1 MVGAVTGS
9 ATSGTGSR
17 IPAPALFV
25 VGAVSMYVGA
35 ALAVGLFD
43 QLSPAVVAVLRVV
56 CAAVVLV
63 IWRRPERAAWRWP
76 TLRRAGAYGLA
87 TAVMNIAFYEAI
99 ARLPLGTAVAL
110 EFVGPIAVAA
120 VATRRVRDVGA
131 LLLAAAGVVLIAD
144 VQWSGS
150 AVGVV
155 WALVAAGMWAA
166 YIVLGKRVATAGNG
180 FDDMAVGFAV
190 ASVMLSPLLLL
201 GGPSGLAPLG
211 SPIVL
216 LLAGGVGLLSSLVPY
231 ALDQIVLRRL
241 GRGRFAVLL
250 ALLPATATVI
260 GLVALGQVPGALEA
274 GGIAAVVGA
283 VALRSRDG
291 DRGDGDGPGGI
302 TSGEPVEGRS

>member
-1 MVGAVTGS
+1 MTGS
-9 ATSGTGSR
+9 VPSGIGSR
-17 IPAPALFV
+17 VPAPALFV

-43 QLSPAVVAVLRVV
+43 QLSPTVVALLRVV

-63 IWRRPERAAWRWP
+63 IWRRPARAAWRWP

-110 EFVGPIAVAA
+110 EFFGPIAVAA
-120 VATRRVRDVGA
+120 VATRRFRDVGA

-150 AVGVV
+150 AAGVV

-190 ASVMLSPLLLL
+190 ASVLLSPLLLL
-201 GGPSGLAPLG
+201 GGPTGLAPLG
-211 SPIVL
+211 SPMVL
-216 LLAGGVGLLSSLVPY
+216 LIAVGVGLMSSLVPY

-260 GLVALGQVPGALEA
+260 GLVALGQVPGPLEA
-274 GGIAAVVGA
+274 AGIAAVVAA

-291 DRGDGDGPGGI
+291 DRGDGDGRGAI
-302 TSGEPVEGRS
+302 TGGEPVEGRS

>member
-1 MVGAVTGS
+1 VTRS
-9 ATSGTGSR
+9 VTSRIGSR
-17 IPAPALFV
+17 VPAPALFV

-43 QLSPAVVAVLRVV
+43 QLSPTVVAVLRVV

-63 IWRRPERAAWRWP
+63 IWRRPGRTAWRWP

-120 VATRRVRDVGA
+120 VATRRFRDVGA

-150 AVGVV
+150 SAGVV

-190 ASVMLSPLLLL
+190 ASVVLSPLLLL
-201 GGPSGLAPLG
+201 GGPTGLAPLG
-211 SPIVL
+211 SPLVL
-216 LLAGGVGLLSSLVPY
+216 LLAVGVGLLSSLVPY

-274 GGIAAVVGA
+274 VGIAAVVAA

-291 DRGDGDGPGGI
+291 DRGDGDGPGAI
-302 TSGEPVEGRS
+302 TGGEPVEGRS